1 MHMPRR
7 RHTERGNTLCP
18 KISNLRGR
26 EGEGVAETFLFF
38 IHSQRYTHRLNLL
51 DVADESLLHFIL
63 WASALR

>member
-1 MHMPRR
+1 M
-7 RHTERGNTLCP
+7 
-18 KISNLRGR
+18 
-26 EGEGVAETFLFF
+26 AETFLFF